1 MNKPTINTTLLL
13 LISEPVV
20 RLVLQE
26 ILERQGYA
34 VRATGDIGGAVD
46 RLKECIPDLLIIGN
60 YIESIPG
67 HDAAKYLRT
76 KCTGIRVLMVGGLVD
91 DDRLQHRA
99 ELHRFEVFPK
109 PYSAA
114 QFLEKV
120 KEVLSH

>member
-1 MNKPTINTTLLL
+1 MTKPTINTTLLVV
-13 LISEPVV
+13 ISEPLV

-26 ILERQGYA
+26 ILERQGYM

-60 YIESIPG
+60 YIEGIPG

-76 KCTGIRVLMVGGLVD
+76 KCPGIRVLMVGGLVD

-109 PYSAA
+109 PYSPAELLA
-114 QFLEKV
+114 KV
-120 KEVLSH
+120 NEVLTH